1 MASVSNG
8 CVAECDSK
16 FDYLDINRRCRNESG
31 YWWRYCWL
39 LWAWLWWYDD
49 DNDNDD
55 ASIDQVSID
64 STSRRGTLFNPT
76 HLLFSK
82 AEQDSLMTRKSISN
96 PIYRTHLIGGI
107 GKRNEKSHVH
117 LYFGIPAKNIA
128 KLVTAV
134 QFHLFSSARK
144 ILIPCIQAYMPYESS
159 EDSSKQPNSPVESTR
174 WRPDPLGPAGP
185 P

>member
-1 MASVSNG
+1 
-8 CVAECDSK
+8 
-16 FDYLDINRRCRNESG
+16 
-31 YWWRYCWL
+31 
-39 LWAWLWWYDD
+39 
-49 DNDNDD
+49 
-55 ASIDQVSID
+55 
-64 STSRRGTLFNPT
+64 
-76 HLLFSK
+76 
-82 AEQDSLMTRKSISN
+82 MTRKSISN

-159 EDSSKQPNSPVESTR
+159 EDSSNQPNSPVGSTR
-174 WRPDPLGPAGP
+174 WPLDPLGPPGP
-185 P
+185 PNPPPQTHKQVSWPHCTLKITSTASQITFTFIPVTPAILVTPLVVTLRP